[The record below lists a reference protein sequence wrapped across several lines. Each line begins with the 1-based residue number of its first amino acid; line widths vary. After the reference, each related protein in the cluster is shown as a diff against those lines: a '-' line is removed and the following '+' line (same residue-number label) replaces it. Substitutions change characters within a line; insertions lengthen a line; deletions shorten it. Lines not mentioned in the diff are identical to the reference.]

1 MISIKI
7 NLIAKGELKM
17 LKIKLFCAGGMSTS
31 ILVKKMLESA
41 EKKGIA
47 VEIAAYPEA
56 QMDQQTDDCD
66 IALLGPQ
73 VGYRLKTAQQI
84 CKPKNIPVAVIPM
97 IDYGTMNGEKV
108 LEFALNLK

>member
-1 MISIKI
+1 MI
-7 NLIAKGELKM
+7 NLITNEGELNM

-41 EKKGIA
+41 AKKGIEA
-47 VEIAAYPEA
+47 EIAAYPEA
-56 QMDQQTDDCD
+56 QLNKETEDCD

-73 VGYRLKTAQQI
+73 VGYRLKAAEQI

-97 IDYGTMNGEKV
+97 VDYGMMNGEKV
-108 LEFALNLK
+108 LEFALKLK

>member
-1 MISIKI
+1 MISIRI

-66 IALLGPQ
+66 IALL
-73 VGYRLKTAQQI
+73 
-84 CKPKNIPVAVIPM
+84 
-97 IDYGTMNGEKV
+97 
-108 LEFALNLK
+108 